1 MAERSWSD
9 LHKDAMTTI
18 SGDFPVI
25 IVEASAV
32 KSQNDKDMIKYK
44 AKIETGPYAGRA
56 LSGNFVV
63 SPESSGAMRMF
74 FLHMAVLGLDDA
86 FWSANPNAPMEQVAK
101 AIEGRRAVATV
112 GTRQWQGQD
121 REEIQGWK
129 KPTGPG
135 GSVPVGVLGGFAGGL
150 TTTPATQLGGLASP
164 STPATPASSAAQTST
179 PAATPESPLEPP
191 PGLPF

>member
-1 MAERSWSD
+1 MAERSWGD

-18 SGDFPVI
+18 TGDFPVI

-74 FLHMAVLGLDDA
+74 FLHMAVLGLDEG
-86 FWSANPNAPMEQVAK
+86 FWAANPTAPMEHVAK
-101 AIEGRRAVATV
+101 MIEGRRAIATV

-121 REEIQGWK
+121 REEIQAWK

-135 GSVPVGVLGGFAGGL
+135 GSAPVGVLGGFGGGL
-150 TTTPATQLGGLASP
+150 TATPATQLGGLVSP
-164 STPATPASSAAQTST
+164 STPATAAST
-179 PAATPESPLEPP
+179 PAETPAPTTEQSTPMTAPP
-191 PGLPF
+191 ELPF

>member
-1 MAERSWSD
+1 MAEQNWKD
-9 LHKDAMTTI
+9 LHKDAMTTLT
-18 SGDFPVI
+18 GDFPVI
-25 IVEASAV
+25 IVEANAA

-44 AKIETGPYAGRA
+44 AKIESGPYAGRA
-56 LSGNFVV
+56 ITGNFVV

-101 AIEGRRAVATV
+101 ALEGRRAIATF

-121 REEIQGWK
+121 REEIQAWK

-135 GSVPVGVLGGFAGGL
+135 GNAPIGVLGGFAGGPGAAAA
-150 TTTPATQLGGLASP
+150 TPLGGLSTP
-164 STPATPASSAAQTST
+164 STPATPAATPAST
-179 PAATPESPLEPP
+179 PVQAEPTTEAAA
-191 PGLPF
+191 LPF